1 MNRIRIEI
9 AARWFC
15 AKIHWN
21 QFCHRAK
28 MAWRVLFPQHNL

>member
-15 AKIHWN
+15 MKIHAR
-21 QFCHRAK
+21 QFRA
-28 MAWRVLFPQHNL
+28 RIIHNINR